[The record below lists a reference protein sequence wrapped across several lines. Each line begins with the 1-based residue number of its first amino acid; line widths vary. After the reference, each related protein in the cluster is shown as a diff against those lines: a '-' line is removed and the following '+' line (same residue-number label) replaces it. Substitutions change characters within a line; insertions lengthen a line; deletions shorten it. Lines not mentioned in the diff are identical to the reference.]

1 MSEDIKVSG
10 NLLPV
15 QTVSYNDKVK
25 DGFAWAK
32 RTMEALIGRSY
43 FATTQHKLAIKKLY
57 DYYNGHVDIR
67 DYKMVTEPFGIKMEG
82 DWNDVVNYP
91 IIKPK
96 IDLLR
101 GEFAKRPNQFEVY
114 VSNSDVVNQQLE
126 AKNQMVL
133 QSLQQLF
140 VNTLNQQGVETG
152 MESEEPQMPEEIEK
166 EFTSSYRDKRAMNG
180 QNCLE
185 YLRQYNKLDEKWRL
199 AWFHWLVS
207 GEVYTFHGIEHGEPY
222 EEVVNPLDID
232 YDKDPDI
239 EFIEDAEWV
248 VRRKYMNPSSIVEF
262 FYDDLGK
269 TDKEIK
275 DAIQRIEQMA
285 TNTTMFSSTTP
296 HISDRTGPQQVYNRL
311 VEVKHVVWRSKKK
324 IGICTFADEFGQIQS
339 MEVDENF
346 KQLSEA
352 GQEVE
357 WFWVNEIWEGYLIGV
372 DMFLKMRPIPVQ
384 RTALDNLSKCKL
396 PYNGRILQAINS
408 QNISLVMLGVPYQIL
423 YNATWHRLKLA
434 MAKMKDDMIQL
445 DINLKPKDMSLE
457 KWLLY
462 GDMTSILFVDYSK
475 DGYRGS
481 STHQSVLKMA
491 STTVASYIELLRFI
505 KTEWEEVCGIS
516 RQREGQIAN
525 SETVGGVERAV
536 VQSSLITEIYFD
548 LFDQFKERELQ
559 ALLDYSKFAWADGK
573 KTSFILPD
581 SGKIVYLDV
590 DPIEHSEAEYGIF
603 VAMSG
608 KQLEKRKQLEA
619 QLQNFIQ
626 NNTKASTIV
635 DIIDSDNFA
644 DIKSKVLYAE
654 QKMDEYNQQLEQSKG
669 EQQKQMLQMQEEM
682 AERQHQRELE
692 LIDRKGEWDLRGKE
706 VTAYGMDEGDDNE
719 AIKGVVDEALKREEL
734 GIKREELS
742 QKERDSQR
750 KANTEKYKIDKQV
763 EIAKANKN
771 KHDK

>member
-15 QTVSYNDKVK
+15 QTVSYDEKIK
-25 DGFAWAK
+25 DNFAWAK
-32 RTMEALIGRSY
+32 QTMQSLIGRSY

-57 DYYNGHVDIR
+57 DYYNGHVDIK
-67 DYKMVTEPFGIKMEG
+67 DYKMITEPFGIKMEG
-82 DWNDVVNYP
+82 DWSDVVNYP

-114 VSNSDVVNQQLE
+114 ITNSDVVNQQLQ
-126 AKNQMVL
+126 AKNQMIL
-133 QSLQQLF
+133 QSLEQIF
-140 VNTLNQQGVETG
+140 VNTLNEQGLNTG
-152 MESEEPQMPEEIEK
+152 VPTEQPPLPEEIEK
-166 EFTSSYRDKRAMNG
+166 EFASSYRDKRAING
-180 QNCLE
+180 QNLLE
-185 YLRQYNKLDEKWRL
+185 YIRQYNKIDEKWRL
-199 AWFHWLVS
+199 AWFHWLIA
-207 GEVYTFHGIEHGEPY
+207 GEVYTCHGIENNEPY
-222 EEVVNPLDID
+222 EEIVNPLDID

-248 VRRKYMNPSSIVEF
+248 VRRKFMNPSSIVEF
-262 FYDDLGK
+262 FYEDLGK
-269 TDKEIK
+269 TDEEIK
-275 DAIQRIEQMA
+275 DAIQKIENMA

-311 VEVKHVVWRSKKK
+311 VEVKHVVWISKKRT
-324 IGICTFADEFGQIQS
+324 GICTFTDEYGQIQS

-346 KQLSEA
+346 KPLTEI

-372 DMFLKMRPIPVQ
+372 DMYLKIRPVPVQ
-384 RTALDNLSKCKL
+384 RTALDNISKCKL

-423 YNATWHRLKLA
+423 YNATFHRLKLA

-462 GDMTSILFVDYSK
+462 GDMTSILFVDYTK

-505 KTEWEEVCGIS
+505 KQEWEEVCGIS

-590 DPIEHSEAEYGIF
+590 DPIEHTEAEYGIF

-626 NNTKASTIV
+626 NNSKPSTII

-644 DIKSKVLYAE
+644 DIKAKVLYAE
-654 QKMDEYNQQLEQSKG
+654 QKADEYNQQIEQMKG
-669 EQQKQMLQMQEEM
+669 EQQKQILAMQDEM
-682 AERQHQRELE
+682 AQKQHQYKLE
-692 LIDRKGEWDLRGKE
+692 EIDRKGEWDLRKAE
-706 VTAYGMDEGDDNE
+706 IVAYGFDEGDDNDL
-719 AIKGVVDEALKREEL
+719 IKNATNEALKREEL
-734 GIKREELS
+734 NIKRQELS
-742 QKERDSQR
+742 QKEIDSQR

-763 EIAKANKN
+763 EIAKTNKN